1 MEKYLGLKND
11 GLLYATPYEQM
22 FIKKY
27 KKKWTETMS
36 ETYYQ
41 SEVVDL
47 GHKLRPRLVFWGYLS
62 NASFDF
68 NVLDDIAQVA
78 VCVELIHKASLLIDD
93 FIDKDTYRHSKP
105 TFYVEYGIEKT
116 IIYSLNI
123 LSRSLELLNN
133 TYFKSKRLNS
143 FYYRSMNDIIKTLQ
157 DMTLGVLKELDL
169 DKKTLL
175 NTTEIKKI
183 MHLET
188 SSLIT
193 NSLLMGFYLSGKDNV
208 TIEKTI
214 KSVGENLGYVFQIL
228 NDMESFFSLKLNE
241 HKGSFNNDID
251 RVRKN
256 ICLPILFSKI
266 SKKDKKLVYKSN
278 FKSEIMI
285 KLLKDYNIK
294 QVMFDEVDNTI
305 KKVKSEIFNSTAKYN
320 NHNWDKEFFL
330 FINSVI
336 SVFKARID

>member
-11 GLLYATPYEQM
+11 GLLYATPYEQL

-27 KKKWTETMS
+27 KKKWTETMP

-169 DKKTLL
+169 DKKTLI

-228 NDMESFFSLKLNE
+228 NDMESFFSLFANSIFQNIK
-241 HKGSFNNDID
+241 
-251 RVRKN
+251 KN
-256 ICLPILFSKI
+256 
-266 SKKDKKLVYKSN
+266 KKLVYKSN

-285 KLLKDYNIK
+285 KLLQDYNIK

-305 KKVKSEIFNSTAKYN
+305 KKVKSKIFNSTAKYN